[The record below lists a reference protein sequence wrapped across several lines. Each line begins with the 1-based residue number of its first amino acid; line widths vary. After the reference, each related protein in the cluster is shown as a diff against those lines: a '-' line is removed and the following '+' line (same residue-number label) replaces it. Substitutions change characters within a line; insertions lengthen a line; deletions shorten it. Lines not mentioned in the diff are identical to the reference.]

1 MTADEFEME
10 PRTFLGDHEW
20 RIRMRDGDVKIQ
32 FDVCDEDL
40 QESLKENWDYI
51 SDTAAKEITDRV
63 LNLWDDSRITDE
75 QKQNFLDILRMV
87 IG

>member
-40 QESLKENWDYI
+40 QECLKDRYDYVV
-51 SDTAAKEITDRV
+51 DTIAKEIADRAE
-63 LNLWDDSRITDE
+63 NLYDDGRISEDE
-75 QKQNFLDILRMV
+75 KQIFNMVMKMV